1 MWLTI
6 LSVTLAAAI
15 FLSLAAVMMQGKLL
29 SSVPRD

>member
-15 FLSLAAVMMQGKLL
+15 FLSLAGMMQGKLL
-29 SSVPRD
+29 SSVPGD